1 MLAIKDLYGGCNS
14 VRMWTSVLNLLTG
27 AEIWLVKIVSE
38 VTVVAVQKD
47 KRPIKVL
54 MSSIRLL
61 KPNVET

>member
-1 MLAIKDLYGGCNS
+1 MLAIKALYGGCNS
-14 VRMWTSVLNLLTG
+14 VRMLTNVLNLLTG

-54 MSSIRLL
+54 MSSIRL
-61 KPNVET
+61 